1 MTDIRTEIS
10 MPPRPDNRPP
20 PKAVAQAPEGE
31 NMRLPT
37 SADKITM
44 HIARQGE
51 TRYIKP
57 FEDLLGKRVRGQQE
71 GAIDEDAIDQ
81 MHQTLEAKLLYQKVD
96 RQVVPQLEEVLI
108 ELKKLGIATDLTVSP
123 ELSVLAYAVRA
134 DQWGQSPK
142 LEWTHTE
149 GAKSADQNPVKN
161 RIRVI
166 NGQVKIQ
173 TINTGLSTEALQQKL
188 NLLLQSVDPQG
199 AANSGV
205 FADKLLADNTK
216 LREWVLQQ
224 AVSRG
229 IIKDRAQLNPDFI
242 DIAHAKLDRRL
253 VEGKD
258 MQQASHGVE
267 IWKTAEGRRFIVKR
281 APIHTLQAEVVE
293 NRLMRSMGIPVPETT
308 IQEVDGEKVLVVGFL
323 EAYTEEVDP
332 FVLSEAYHDS
342 PILKEGLLVDIWH
355 NQYNRRPHNVMMK
368 GDKVAFIDHGGALY
382 ARATGGVKEF
392 PAELTTQNLWDIVR
406 TIPDADPNGDVPVN
420 EAYAQVLTVE
430 GGRDSGQI
438 VVKDK
443 GLISQQVERLR
454 RVGDG
459 EIREAVAAAEYPQ
472 DKDGSIAQVQLYLE
486 MIKAQQQKLAT
497 KVADDPTAKGNAKY
511 ARDVEWTSGAQR
523 QFEALQQKLQDG
535 EVDSLSDFVAQTLIS
550 RRDSIVRYFT
560 REFS

>member
-1 MTDIRTEIS
+1 
-10 MPPRPDNRPP
+10 
-20 PKAVAQAPEGE
+20 
-31 NMRLPT
+31 
-37 SADKITM
+37 
-44 HIARQGE
+44 
-51 TRYIKP
+51 
-57 FEDLLGKRVRGQQE
+57 
-71 GAIDEDAIDQ
+71 
-81 MHQTLEAKLLYQKVD
+81 
-96 RQVVPQLEEVLI
+96 
-108 ELKKLGIATDLTVSP
+108 
-123 ELSVLAYAVRA
+123 
-134 DQWGQSPK
+134 
-142 LEWTHTE
+142 
-149 GAKSADQNPVKN
+149 
-161 RIRVI
+161 
-166 NGQVKIQ
+166 
-173 TINTGLSTEALQQKL
+173 
-188 NLLLQSVDPQG
+188 
-199 AANSGV
+199 
-205 FADKLLADNTK
+205 
-216 LREWVLQQ
+216 
-224 AVSRG
+224 
-229 IIKDRAQLNPDFI
+229 
-242 DIAHAKLDRRL
+242 
-253 VEGKD
+253 
-258 MQQASHGVE
+258 
-267 IWKTAEGRRFIVKR
+267 
-281 APIHTLQAEVVE
+281 
-293 NRLMRSMGIPVPETT
+293 MRSMGIPVPETT